1 MHANKGPVEC
11 NALQGRLA
19 EWQSSACGGTIRSI
33 GIALWITIKLFF
45 GKQERERTSHSFHT
59 VHGESKTDLERL
71 KRYQV
76 KVRAALEPLNASVH
90 SILSKALKRRD
101 LSFEVLL

>member
-11 NALQGRLA
+11 NALQGRL
-19 EWQSSACGGTIRSI
+19 EWQSTACGGTIRSI
-33 GIALWITIKLFF
+33 GIARWITIKLFPQ
-45 GKQERERTSHSFHT
+45 KRTPHTFHT
-59 VHGESKTDLERL
+59 VYGESKTAFARL
-71 KRYQV
+71 KQTQV
-76 KVRAALEPLNASVH
+76 KVQAALEPLNASVH